1 MEAVTATPS
10 EYDDPRRPLIRALRY
25 GAYALLV
32 IALCSLALW
41 GWVADLAGVWGVLLG
56 AAIGGGFM
64 LLTVL
69 SVLVTSDTSPTTT
82 GAVVLGGWLVKVIV
96 LIIVLYLI
104 QDLGFYHKWALLVTT
119 VLALLAVL
127 TCEVWGVITAKVTY
141 VQPEN

>member
-1 MEAVTATPS
+1 M
-10 EYDDPRRPLIRALRY
+10 
-25 GAYALLV
+25 LV